1 MSAHEF
7 KVLTSKGEIPGT
19 SPGIRRGMDINEYLA
34 RVLAPRPAAPAA
46 PRSPS
51 GGPVEPAEVPK
62 SAPAPS
68 TAAPALQESL
78 D

>member
-1 MSAHEF
+1 MSHEF
-7 KVLTSKGEIPGT
+7 KVLTSKGEIPGNP
-19 SPGIRRGMDINEYLA
+19 PGRRGMDINEYLA

-46 PRSPS
+46 PRSPP
-51 GGPVEPAEVPK
+51 GGPVEPAAGPK

-68 TAAPALQESL
+68 TAVPTLPESL